1 MTLTIKNAD
10 NALLEVIEK
19 LINLSSNSYELIKSP
34 EDIYANEVRKIVDEV
49 ESGRMK
55 VYNEEEYEA
64 HMKVFRENLKAKY
77 ANS

>member
-34 EDIYANEVRKIVDEV
+34 EDIYANEVRKIVEEV

-55 VYNEEEYEA
+55 TRTFEESKIFLDE
-64 HMKVFRENLKAKY
+64 KINQIKAKY
-77 ANS
+77 ASH